1 MFQWGI
7 PDLDGLRDFLRGS
20 LGWGQGEVDGVLLP
34 IIRQMSRES
43 VQSTQTT
50 LDGFFDASAGTRS
63 FQPPRRTIQHKS
75 ARLRKVVSRLT
86 GQATEGDAKGDKKK
100 KVTKRKVGAKG
111 KGSNSDGEDKSKSE
125 DVLTIDS
132 SSDEKDEDRVEEATQ
147 AKKRRTKP
155 TPQTEVPEAVTAAKK
170 NLKSKDV
177 AARLAARNKMLAE
190 EAAKSVRPQSNNDND
205 ITPDFASPNPK
216 SKGSYSSGSGSSS
229 EDEDSQSSHWDLLSQ
244 RQEAPRPSPVK
255 KKDAYSKARY
265 GTSLRIASPKNRKKA
280 NSNS

>member
-1 MFQWGI
+1 
-7 PDLDGLRDFLRGS
+7 
-20 LGWGQGEVDGVLLP
+20 
-34 IIRQMSRES
+34 
-43 VQSTQTT
+43 
-50 LDGFFDASAGTRS
+50 
-63 FQPPRRTIQHKS
+63 
-75 ARLRKVVSRLT
+75 LRKVVSRLT